1 MSATKSFAAIA
12 ALGLGLAGCASPP
25 TGGLTAASNPSFYSV
40 HQPVVQRTDFV
51 FDVATDGNGV
61 PASEQA
67 RLDAWF
73 QSIDLRYGDSV
84 AVDEAH
90 GYESDG
96 ARTDVAA
103 VAGRYGLL
111 LSEGTPVTTGAV
123 APGTIR
129 VVASRA
135 TASVPGCPD
144 WGGTEIHAMGTTS
157 SNYGCAT
164 NSNLAAM
171 VANPNDLVEGQDGS
185 VTRSA
190 GTATRAIRGY
200 REGQPTGRQ
209 GLPAAS
215 TTQGN

>member
-25 TGGLTAASNPSFYSV
+25 TGGLTAVSNPSVYSV

-51 FDVATDGNGV
+51 FDVATGDEGISAG
-61 PASEQA
+61 EQA

-73 QSIDLRYGDSV
+73 QSIDLRYGDAV
-84 AVDEAH
+84 AVDH
-90 GYESDG
+90 SRGYESEA
-96 ARTDVAA
+96 ARRDVAA
-103 VAGRYGLL
+103 VAARYGLL
-111 LSEGTPVTTGAV
+111 LSDGTPVTNGAV

-129 VVASRA
+129 VIASRA
-135 TASVPGCPD
+135 TASVPGCPN
-144 WGGTEIHAMGTTS
+144 WGGTEIHDMGTTS
-157 SNYGCAT
+157 ANYGCAT

-209 GLPAAS
+209 GLSAAS
-215 TTQGN
+215 TQGN